1 MKKVLS
7 LVLAVAML
15 ATMFVLPSVV
25 NAEEADK
32 TNIAENRAAY
42 GSLYQDLGEFGD
54 NASRSSWSY
63 STLPSDGYTA
73 QLTTDGIIPDLS
85 NLPNQPSWS
94 HSGNSGSMDSAFDG
108 QNSGSNARFNQAELG
123 AISEENPWNVDMTP
137 AGGSAKIV
145 KYSIT
150 QPLGNG
156 TINNR
161 PKAWTLQ
168 GFDGENWVVLD
179 TFAATQ
185 TGALEKLYSEE
196 PFNVVDTAYYD
207 AAGYDGFYYYNAGT
221 NGTNGTNGI
230 EREIANPGTYSQ
242 YRLAI
247 TAMVNPSTTANLQL
261 ALSDIALYEDDKDGG
276 YTNVMKKPFI
286 SGWQSTANEDQYVY
300 VDLGDGAAYDSAK
313 LVWGATDYATAY
325 TVSVSDDEE
334 NWTEIA
340 KVENADG
347 GEDEI
352 SFDAQ
357 TARYIKFDFDS
368 RVAESTQYWLYEI
381 EVYGSAP
388 EYKLDELVI
397 DETANSFELTNGNWE
412 IIRSSEVSAT
422 GEQLSSAGYTDD
434 ATWVPAKVP
443 GTALMSYVQAGAIPH
458 PSYDMDN
465 HQISDLYFYSNF
477 WYRNN
482 FVVPASKEGQNV
494 YLEFDAISWRAM
506 VYFNGHYIDR
516 IDGSY
521 TRAKLDVTEYVNYG
535 GDNYLA
541 VLVIKNDRYGGTS
554 VQSYSAAG
562 SNGGILGADNP
573 SIHSSIG
580 WDWTQTVR
588 GRNIGIYD
596 NVNVTFA
603 GNVQVAN
610 SWAVNNFEPL
620 EEDVVFD
627 SYTTTGDIVAKDYSK
642 VTVDVK
648 TEVTNTFAEDKSVVI
663 SGTIDDIAFAK
674 TEVIP
679 AGATVEVTVPVAID
693 NPNLWWPNTYGDQ
706 YLYDVTINASV
717 DGVACDSESFKHGVR
732 ELQYQYLGEFTG
744 SPGAAT
750 NNTDS
755 TIYVYCNGV
764 RIYIRG
770 GNWGMDDS
778 NVDLDYEDYDIRL
791 KMHAAE
797 NMTGIRNWVG
807 MTGKEEFWEAAD
819 KYGILVYDDF
829 WLANPWDGPD
839 PIYTDMFEAN
849 AIDKIKRN
857 RKHASQMLWCARNEA
872 VVSRPIDSFLQKW
885 IEELDGTRIYVRSS
899 NNVVHGISGNG
910 PYTEQERKQYYVGS
924 NAGAKEGLHTERGQH
939 VIANTEVLDYYFRE
953 ENMWP
958 GFAAESTTAHPWR
971 DNYTAANTWG
981 VHDFFFGGNGPAS
994 NFMVQLDQYLPSSEW
1009 VNNNSLEDFTT
1020 WSQLVNYDLERA
1032 MYESHVEERSS
1043 GLLAW
1048 MSMSAQPSFAWRS
1061 FDYFYDASSAFY
1073 GIKKASE
1080 PLSIIWNP
1088 THATVDANN
1097 FTKNYE
1103 PSQIA
1108 IANNTGKVQE
1118 DLSAKLEYYSMNG
1131 TLIKSYD
1138 LVDDFTA
1145 DVDTVTKI
1153 GQTDDPTEAI
1163 VPEIKLHNE
1172 FTNLV
1177 TGFGGNAYAPD
1188 DQYNLNGYTIAE
1200 ATANLNKTL
1209 YPYAG
1214 NYSQQYGDERV
1225 QVLADGKASTKWC
1238 TEPVNQAA
1246 LDAAPVEI
1254 IYKLSEAKVLGQY
1267 IIQIAGDDYTR
1278 DPMDWKVY
1286 GSNDGTTWTELDS
1299 VTHNGGQLSADR
1311 GQKLIFDVEGNETAY
1326 TQYKLA
1332 ITRAETGFT
1341 AIQFAG
1347 WELGEKAPVVEGPGE
1362 GEDTYKETSYWP
1374 TEEDFAHYGVDLS
1387 ENTQTKFLKLYLY
1400 QGEELVTTNTYWRD
1414 TVNDTANNTSPDY
1427 SDFYYTLKDTEVEME
1442 VSENYGADGV
1452 SKYDITLT
1460 NVGDAPAV
1468 QARVR
1473 TEDGNGLVVLPAYYS
1488 DNYVILMPDESV
1500 TITAEFED
1508 KYVGLDPHDKAGF
1521 KAAADT
1527 KTVAGDADDVIFI
1540 VDGLNF
1546 ADVDTDESIESTFT
1560 VDKDEYVQNETITF
1574 TAILPDSVTKVA
1586 LVTETGKYLG
1596 KSSESKAA
1604 YADGYNVWT
1613 VTTSVAT
1620 RGAREISLS
1629 VSENGSALA
1638 DTGLSAKFDV
1648 VLFKADGQAALGVSA
1663 VRAPE
1668 NAAKNEVFTIDV
1680 ETSTSTT
1687 KVGIFSESG
1696 SALGKV
1702 SQAYTDKDG
1711 VRTWTINI
1719 RVGSKGNRSFTV
1731 KAGDNTGNWG
1741 EAVKSMDIVIG

>member
-1 MKKVLS
+1 MKTMKKVLS

-15 ATMFVLPSVV
+15 ATMFVIPSVV
-25 NAEEADK
+25 NAEEAEK

-42 GSLYQDLGEFGD
+42 GSLYQNLGTFGN
-54 NASRSSWSY
+54 NASSSSWSY

-85 NLPNQPSWS
+85 NIPSQPSWT
-94 HSGNSGSMDSAFDG
+94 HNGNSGSMDAAFDG
-108 QNSGSNARFNQAELG
+108 QNSASGARFNQAQLG
-123 AISEENPWNVDMTP
+123 AVSEENPWYVTMTP
-137 AGGSAKIV
+137 AGGSAKVV

-156 TINNR
+156 SINNR

-185 TGALEKLYSEE
+185 TGALTKQWSEE
-196 PFNVVDTAYYD
+196 PFNVVDSAYYD
-207 AAGYDGFYYYNAGT
+207 AEGYDGFYYYNAGT
-221 NGTNGTNGI
+221 NGTNATNAI

-261 ALSDIALYEDDKDGG
+261 ALSDIALYEDDKDSG

-313 LVWGATDYATAY
+313 LVWGDTDYATAY

-334 NWTEIA
+334 NWKEIA
-340 KVENADG
+340 KVENGDG
-347 GEDEI
+347 GEDAI

-368 RVAESTQYWLYEI
+368 RVAESAQYWLYEI

-412 IIRSSEVSAT
+412 IIRSSEVTAT
-422 GEQLSSAGYTDD
+422 GEELSSAGYTDE

-482 FVVPASKEGQNV
+482 FVVPASKAGKNV

-516 IDGSY
+516 IDGSF

-541 VLVIKNDRYGGTS
+541 VLIIKNDRYGGTN

-573 SIHSSIG
+573 SIHSSTG

-610 SWAVNNFEPL
+610 SWAVNNFAPL
-620 EEDVVFD
+620 NEEEVFD

-648 TEVTNTFAEDKSVVI
+648 TEVTNTFDTDKSVVI
-663 SGTIDDIAFAK
+663 SGTIGDIAFSK

-679 AGATVEVTVPVAID
+679 AGATVEVTVPVEIE
-693 NPNLWWPNTYGDQ
+693 NPNLWWPNTYGEQ
-706 YLYDVTINASV
+706 YLYDVTVNATV

-732 ELQYQYLGEFTG
+732 EFQYQYLGSFSG
-744 SPGAAT
+744 SPGANT
-750 NNTDS
+750 DNTDS

-764 RIYIRG
+764 RIYLRG

-778 NVDLDYEDYDIRL
+778 NIDLDYEDYDIRL
-791 KMHAAE
+791 KMHAEE
-797 NMTGIRNWVG
+797 NMTCIRNWVG

-857 RKHASQMLWCARNEA
+857 RKHASELLWCARNEA
-872 VVSRPIDSFLQKW
+872 VVARPIDSFLQKW

-910 PYTEQERKQYYVGS
+910 PYTEQERKAYYSGS
-924 NAGAKEGLHTERGQH
+924 AGAKESLHTERGQH

-958 GFAAESTTAHPWR
+958 GFDSTSTTSHPFKQ
-971 DNYTAANTWG
+971 NYTAANTWG

-994 NFMVQLDQYLPSSEW
+994 NFMVQLSYYLPTSEW
-1009 VNNNSLEDFTT
+1009 ANNNSLEDFVT
-1020 WSQLVNYDLERA
+1020 WSQLPNYDLERA
-1032 MYESHVEERSS
+1032 MYESFVEERSS
-1043 GLLAW
+1043 GLLSW

-1061 FDYFYDASSAFY
+1061 FDYFYDASAAYY
-1073 GIKKASE
+1073 GIKKAGE

-1088 THATVDANN
+1088 THAVVNSSN
-1097 FTKNYE
+1097 FTQNAE

-1108 IANNTGKVQE
+1108 IANDTGKVQE
-1118 DLSAKLEYYSMNG
+1118 GLSAKLEYYSMNG

-1145 DVDTVTKI
+1145 GVDTVTKI
-1153 GQTDDPTEAI
+1153 GQTDDPTAAT
-1163 VPEIKLHNE
+1163 VPEVKLHNE

-1177 TGFGGNAYAPD
+1177 TGFAGNAYAPD
-1188 DQYNLNGYTIAE
+1188 DQYNLNGYSIAE
-1200 ATANLNKTL
+1200 CTANLNKTL

-1214 NYSQQYGDERV
+1214 NFSQQYGDERV
-1225 QVLADGKASTKWC
+1225 QSLADGKASTKWC
-1238 TEPVNQAA
+1238 TEPVSQAA

-1267 IIQIAGDDYTR
+1267 IIQTASDDYTR

-1299 VTHNGGQLSADR
+1299 VTHNGSTLSADR
-1311 GQKLIFDVEGNETAY
+1311 GQKLLFDVEGNETAY
-1326 TQYKLA
+1326 TQYKLS

-1347 WELGEKAPVVEGPGE
+1347 WELGEKAPVVEPGE
-1362 GEDTYKETSYWP
+1362 GEDQYEDTPYWP
-1374 TEEDFAHYGVDLS
+1374 TEEDFAHYGIDLS
-1387 ENTQTKFLKLYLY
+1387 ENTRTKFLKLYLY
-1400 QGEELVTTNTYWRD
+1400 QDDELVTTNTYWMD
-1414 TVNDTANNTSPDY
+1414 TVGDTANNSNPDY
-1427 SDFYYTLKDTEVEME
+1427 SDFYYNLNDTEVEME
-1442 VSENYGADGV
+1442 VSENYGTDGV
-1452 SKYDITLT
+1452 SLYDITLT

-1468 QARVR
+1468 QARIR
-1473 TEDGNGLVVLPAYYS
+1473 AEDENGVVVLPAYYS
-1488 DNYVILMPDESV
+1488 DNYVVLMPGESI

-1527 KTVAGDADDVIFI
+1527 KKAGEYDGGIVFI
-1540 VDGLNF
+1540 ADGLNF
-1546 ADVDTDESIESTFT
+1546 DDVNADASTFAA
-1560 VDKDEYVQNETITF
+1560 DKDEYAVNETITF
-1574 TAILPDSVTKVA
+1574 TAVLPTSVTKVA
-1586 LVTETGKYLG
+1586 LVGETGRYISKTSQDVVALG
-1596 KSSESKAA
+1596 N
-1604 YADGYNVWT
+1604 GYNEWT
-1613 VTTSVAT
+1613 ITASVGT
-1620 RGAREISLS
+1620 RGAREITLYIA
-1629 VSENGSALA
+1629 NGDDELVDS
-1638 DTGLSAKFDV
+1638 GLSTQFDV
-1648 VLFKADGQAALGVSA
+1648 VLFKAAGEAALGVSA

-1668 NAAKNEVFTIDV
+1668 GAKKNEVFTITV

-1702 SQAYTDKDG
+1702 SESYADKDG
-1711 VRTWTINI
+1711 IRTWTISLK
-1719 RVGSKGNRSFTV
+1719 VGSKGTRSFTV
-1731 KAGDNTGNWG
+1731 KAGDNAGNWG
-1741 EAVKSMDIVIG
+1741 EATKPMNIVIG